1 MTRRLAFVAT
11 VAAMI
16 VAVSSPAMAFQHDRV
31 HNPVVH
37 WALDMAT
44 LAIVVAPI
52 WTARLWGKGRSKW
65 LLAGLIA
72 VVPVP
77 VAILGFSPGAP
88 ALFAGSGL
96 FLGLAIT
103 VAAIAYPRRVTPLER
118 AASAGEL
125 AGEAPSAALEPVG
138 PVAGA

>member
-11 VAAMI
+11 VAAAL

-31 HNPVVH
+31 QNPVVH
-37 WALDMAT
+37 WALDIAI

-52 WTARLWGKGRSKW
+52 WTALLWGKGRSKW
-65 LLAGLIA
+65 LLVGLIGL
-72 VVPVP
+72 VQVP
-77 VAILGFSPGAP
+77 VAILGFSPDAS

-103 VAAIAYPRRVTPLER
+103 AAAIVYTRRVTRLEQTR
-118 AASAGEL
+118 AQQEL
-125 AGEAPSAALEPVG
+125 TGEAS
-138 PVAGA
+138 

>member
-11 VAAMI
+11 VAAAL

-31 HNPVVH
+31 QNPVVH
-37 WALDMAT
+37 WALDIAI

-52 WTARLWGKGRSKW
+52 WTALLWGKGRSKW
-65 LLAGLIA
+65 LLAALIGL
-72 VVPVP
+72 VQVP
-77 VAILGFSPGAP
+77 VAILGFSPEAS

-103 VAAIAYPRRVTPLER
+103 TAAIVQTRRLTRLER
-118 AASAGEL
+118 ARAQQEL
-125 AGEAPSAALEPVG
+125 TGEAS
-138 PVAGA
+138 

>member
-16 VAVSSPAMAFQHDRV
+16 VSVSSPAMAFQHDRV
-31 HNPVVH
+31 QNPVVH
-37 WALDMAT
+37 WALDIAI

-52 WTARLWGKGRSKW
+52 WTALLWGKGRSKW

-72 VVPVP
+72 FVQLP
-77 VAILGFSPGAP
+77 VAILGFSPSAS

-96 FLGLAIT
+96 FLGLALT
-103 VAAIAYPRRVTPLER
+103 VAAIWYTRRVTRQER
-118 AASAGEL
+118 AASEALVQEALPQKEL
-125 AGEAPSAALEPVG
+125 PGEAA
-138 PVAGA
+138 

>member
-16 VAVSSPAMAFQHDRV
+16 VSVSSPAMAFQHDRV
-31 HNPVVH
+31 QNPVVH
-37 WALDMAT
+37 WVLDIAI

-52 WTARLWGKGRSKW
+52 WTALLWGKGRSKW

-72 VVPVP
+72 FVQLP
-77 VAILGFSPGAP
+77 VAILGFSPSAS

-96 FLGLAIT
+96 FLGLALT
-103 VAAIAYPRRVTPLER
+103 VAAIWYTRRVTRQER
-118 AASAGEL
+118 AA
-125 AGEAPSAALEPVG
+125 GEALVQEALPQKELPGEAA
-138 PVAGA
+138 

>member
-16 VAVSSPAMAFQHDRV
+16 VSVSSPAMAFQHDRV
-31 HNPVVH
+31 QNPLVH
-37 WALDMAT
+37 WAIDIAI

-52 WTARLWGKGRSKW
+52 WTALLWGKGRSKW
-65 LLAGLIA
+65 LLVGLIA
-72 VVPVP
+72 FVQLP
-77 VAILGFSPGAP
+77 VAILGFSPSAS

-103 VAAIAYPRRVTPLER
+103 TAAIVYTRRVTRQER
-118 AASAGEL
+118 ARAAMAQEE
-125 AGEAPSAALEPVG
+125 APGEAA
-138 PVAGA
+138 

>member
-11 VAAMI
+11 VAAAL

-31 HNPVVH
+31 QNPVVH
-37 WALDMAT
+37 WALDIAI

-52 WTARLWGKGRSKW
+52 WTALLWGKGRSKW
-65 LLAGLIA
+65 LLVGLIGLVQA
-72 VVPVP
+72 P
-77 VAILGFSPGAP
+77 VAILGFSPDAS

-103 VAAIAYPRRVTPLER
+103 TAAIVYTRRVTRLEQTR
-118 AASAGEL
+118 AQQEL
-125 AGEAPSAALEPVG
+125 TGEAS
-138 PVAGA
+138 

>member
-16 VAVSSPAMAFQHDRV
+16 VSVSSPAMAFQHDRV
-31 HNPVVH
+31 QNPVVH
-37 WALDMAT
+37 WALDIAV

-52 WTARLWGKGRSKW
+52 WTALLWGRGRSKW
-65 LLAGLIA
+65 LLVGLIGL
-72 VVPVP
+72 VQVP
-77 VAILGFSPGAP
+77 VAILGFSPTAS

-103 VAAIAYPRRVTPLER
+103 TAAIVYTRRVTR
-118 AASAGEL
+118 REL
-125 AGEAPSAALEPVG
+125 ARSREELPGEAA
-138 PVAGA
+138 

>member
-16 VAVSSPAMAFQHDRV
+16 VSVSSPAMAFQHDRV
-31 HNPVVH
+31 QNPVVH
-37 WALDMAT
+37 WALDIAI

-52 WTARLWGKGRSKW
+52 WTALLWGKGRSKW

-72 VVPVP
+72 FVQLP
-77 VAILGFSPGAP
+77 VAILGFSPDAS
-88 ALFAGSGL
+88 AWFAGSGL

-103 VAAIAYPRRVTPLER
+103 TAAIVYTRRVTRQER
-118 AASAGEL
+118 L
-125 AGEAPSAALEPVG
+125 ALLHAEAPGETA
-138 PVAGA
+138 

>member
-16 VAVSSPAMAFQHDRV
+16 VSVSSPAMAFQHDRV
-31 HNPVVH
+31 QNPVVH
-37 WALDMAT
+37 WAIDIAI

-52 WTARLWGKGRSKW
+52 WTALLWGKGRSKW
-65 LLAGLIA
+65 LLVGLIA
-72 VVPVP
+72 FVQLP
-77 VAILGFSPGAP
+77 VAILGFSPSAS

-103 VAAIAYPRRVTPLER
+103 TAAIVYTRRVTRQER
-118 AASAGEL
+118 ARAAL
-125 AGEAPSAALEPVG
+125 AHEEAPGEAA
-138 PVAGA
+138 

>member
-16 VAVSSPAMAFQHDRV
+16 VSVSSPAMAFQHDRV
-31 HNPVVH
+31 QNPVVH
-37 WALDMAT
+37 WALDIAI

-52 WTARLWGKGRSKW
+52 WTALLWGKGRSKW
-65 LLAGLIA
+65 LLVGLIGL
-72 VVPVP
+72 VQVP
-77 VAILGFSPGAP
+77 VAILSFSPTAS

-103 VAAIAYPRRVTPLER
+103 TAAIWYTRRVTR
-118 AASAGEL
+118 QEL
-125 AGEAPSAALEPVG
+125 ARSREELPGETA
-138 PVAGA
+138 

>member
-16 VAVSSPAMAFQHDRV
+16 VSVSSPAMAFQHDRV
-31 HNPVVH
+31 QNPVLH
-37 WALDMAT
+37 WAIDIAI

-52 WTARLWGKGRSKW
+52 WTALLWGKGRSKW
-65 LLAGLIA
+65 LLVGLIA
-72 VVPVP
+72 FVQLP
-77 VAILGFSPGAP
+77 VAILGFSPSAS

-103 VAAIAYPRRVTPLER
+103 TAAIWYTRRLTRQER
-118 AASAGEL
+118 ARAVETAAQEEL
-125 AGEAPSAALEPVG
+125 PGEAA
-138 PVAGA
+138 

>member
-16 VAVSSPAMAFQHDRV
+16 VSVSSPAMAFQHDRV
-31 HNPVVH
+31 QNPVVH
-37 WALDMAT
+37 WALDIAI

-52 WTARLWGKGRSKW
+52 WTALLWGKGRSKW

-72 VVPVP
+72 FVQLP
-77 VAILGFSPGAP
+77 VAVLGFSPSAS

-96 FLGLAIT
+96 FLGLALT
-103 VAAIAYPRRVTPLER
+103 TAAIWYTRRVTRQER
-118 AASAGEL
+118 AAAEALVQKEL
-125 AGEAPSAALEPVG
+125 PGEAA
-138 PVAGA
+138 

>member
-31 HNPVVH
+31 QNPVVH
-37 WALDMAT
+37 WALDIAI

-52 WTARLWGKGRSKW
+52 WTALLWGRGRSKW
-65 LLAGLIA
+65 LLVGLIA
-72 VVPVP
+72 VVQMP
-77 VAILGFSPGAP
+77 VAILGFSPGAS
-88 ALFAGSGL
+88 ALFAGGGL

-103 VAAIAYPRRVTPLER
+103 IAAIVYTRRATRLEQARER
-118 AASAGEL
+118 AVLTE
-125 AGEAPSAALEPVG
+125 
-138 PVAGA
+138 